1 MLDMCGILNT
11 LDLIYIVGIPIILF
25 LLLKTERR
33 SRNRLDKIIKELQET
48 NDILSRQLAKK

>member
-11 LDLIYIVGIPIILF
+11 MDLIYIIGIPIILF

-33 SRNRLDKIIKELQET
+33 SRRRLDKIVEELQET
-48 NDILSRQLAKK
+48 NKILTRQLADK